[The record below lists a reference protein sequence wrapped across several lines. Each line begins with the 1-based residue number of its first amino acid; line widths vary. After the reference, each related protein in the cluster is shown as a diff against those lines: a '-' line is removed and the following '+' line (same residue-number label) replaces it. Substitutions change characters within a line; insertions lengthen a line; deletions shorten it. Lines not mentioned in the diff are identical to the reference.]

1 MGHGKFGVKGM
12 MFANTSFE
20 QMARH

>member
-1 MGHGKFGVKGM
+1 MGHGKFGGKGM
-12 MFANTSFE
+12 IFSNPSFE